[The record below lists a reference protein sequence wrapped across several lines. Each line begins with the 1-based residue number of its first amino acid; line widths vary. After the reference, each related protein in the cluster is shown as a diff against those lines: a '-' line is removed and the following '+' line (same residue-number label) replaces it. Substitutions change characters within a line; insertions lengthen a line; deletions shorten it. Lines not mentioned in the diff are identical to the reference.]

1 MAETTTS
8 AWSASVDESGF
19 DRHLPKVLLPLLA
32 VVLIATNRWF
42 TVIDD
47 EAFIIDRAAKPA
59 RQTIQLF
66 LSGVG
71 EHQHPPLYDLLLH
84 GWLRLTNGDPHL
96 LRFLEIVCYVL
107 GAWVLAKAAKRLGGN
122 RSQGYVLWI
131 VALWPYGF
139 HFGRVAVWYSF
150 CFLLVSLVT
159 LCYLNFL
166 NQATRVNWIWLF
178 LSSVAL
184 VYSNYFGWALLACL
198 ALDFAVR
205 NAKCIATWWMPFLG
219 TGALLLIAYTPL
231 FAAFRTEMH
240 HGPHADFH
248 ALSLAANGVYNL
260 YCLFVSES
268 VAPWY
273 WIAGVSAGLAI
284 AVCLILT
291 LLGSSWPVR
300 RFLLYFASLFLVMT
314 VLGVIQPKRVML
326 ISPWLIL
333 ALGVTLATLPKRFVR
348 QAILASLIC
357 IAVIGWLGIF
367 SRKLYAAPRWIEPW
381 EQVAQH
387 ATDVIHNGGIVIG
400 NNPSFFFYMTYS
412 VPASN
417 LGARQTFAGLLPNV
431 SRTGVFD
438 PTQWLNAGRPLGQTT
453 LLVKGLHFDIPAEP
467 TDAAEVWLG
476 EHCSLQNSE
485 HLVHDPG
492 AKWKQRFAPQTG
504 QLEWRIE
511 IRSYSCPR

>member
-1 MAETTTS
+1 MSKTTTS

-19 DRHLPKVLLPLLA
+19 DRYLPKVLLPLLA

-66 LSGVG
+66 LSGLG

-96 LRFLEIVCYVL
+96 LRVLEIVCYVL
-107 GAWVLAKAAKRLGGN
+107 GAWVLAKAAKRLGGS
-122 RSQGYVLWI
+122 RSQVCVLWI

-166 NQATRVNWIWLF
+166 IEATRSNWIWLF

-198 ALDFAVR
+198 ALDFVIR
-205 NAKCIATWWMPFLG
+205 NAKCVATWRMPFVG
-219 TGALLLIAYTPL
+219 TGALLLIAYAPL
-231 FAAFRTEMH
+231 FAAFLTEMH

-284 AVCLILT
+284 AICLILT

-300 RFLLYFASLFLVMT
+300 RFLLYFVSLFFVMT

-333 ALGVTLATLPKRFVR
+333 ALGVTLAALPKRFAR
-348 QAILASLIC
+348 QTILASLIW
-357 IAVIGWLGIF
+357 IAVIGWFGIF

-381 EQVAQH
+381 DQVAQH

-431 SRTGVFD
+431 SRKGVFD
-438 PTQWLNAGRPLGQTT
+438 PTQWLNAGRPLGPTT
-453 LLVKGLHFDIPAEP
+453 LLVKGLHFDIPSGP
-467 TDAAEVWLG
+467 TDAAESWLDV
-476 EHCSLQNSE
+476 HCNLQNSE

-511 IRSYSCPR
+511 IRSYSCP